1 MNDEITVK
9 VHSYGPKRPLALV
22 YIDPV
27 SRKKKAKSAETYDL
41 RTAERLAGELEKQ
54 LRAGRSPWRN
64 SSGCWPRCARC
75 EAMTPE
81 TGNAI

>member
-27 SRKKKAKSAETYDL
+27 SRKKKAKSAGTYDEGK
-41 RTAERLAGELEKQ
+41 AEGPETHERPADHRGGI
-54 LRAGRSPWRN
+54 RADAGRGAQGAKP
-64 SSGCWPRCARC
+64 
-75 EAMTPE
+75 
-81 TGNAI
+81 